1 MTQKAKY
8 FRWILMA
15 VILVLVWLHSHW
27 AVALALTVLFF
38 WHELSGYLDGLMFTD
53 LFLYSSEYW
62 RAGMCRDEAA
72 TRLALAKHIY
82 GIASKERFKAL
93 KAYNDSLKL
102 YEASINSQPDAI
114 PTAVKEAKEC
124 SAMAEEKASRAY
136 ENLRLS
142 GGDNGR

>member
-1 MTQKAKY
+1 
-8 FRWILMA
+8 MA
-15 VILVLVWLHSHW
+15 VLLALVCQHSHW
-27 AVALALTVLFF
+27 TVALALTALFV
-38 WHELSGYLDGLMFTD
+38 WHEFSNYIDDLLFND

-62 RAGMCRDEAA
+62 RARMCPDEAA

-82 GIASKERFKAL
+82 GIASKERFEAL

-102 YEASINSQPDAI
+102 HEASTNSQPDAI

-136 ENLRLS
+136 ENLQLS